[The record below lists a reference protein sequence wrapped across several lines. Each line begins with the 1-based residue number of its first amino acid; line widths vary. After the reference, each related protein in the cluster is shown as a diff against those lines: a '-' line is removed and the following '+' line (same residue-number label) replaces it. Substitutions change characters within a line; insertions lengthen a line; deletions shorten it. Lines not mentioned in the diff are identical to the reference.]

1 MPLPDAGDFRVTL
14 GDEEKERIKRQIT
27 AAVEASLQVA
37 SRELWQRLYEAVSHL
52 AERLQAY
59 KVTGEGVEHP
69 FRDSVVTNLVKLV
82 DVLPKLNVTG
92 DPEPERLAAQVR
104 ASLLVDPQELRKSE
118 STRSETAKA
127 ATAICDR
134 MAAYMAGYSAPA
146 PEDEGRAA

>member
-1 MPLPDAGDFRVTL
+1 M
-14 GDEEKERIKRQIT
+14 
-27 AAVEASLQVA
+27 
-37 SRELWQRLYEAVSHL
+37 

-92 DPEPERLAAQVR
+92 DPELERLAAQVR

-118 STRSETAKA
+118 AIRNETAKTA
-127 ATAICDR
+127 SAICDR
-134 MAAYMAGYSAPA
+134 MAAFMAGYSLPA
-146 PEDEGRAA
+146 PSEGRLA